1 MLKAACY
8 KKTQHRQPRFS
19 SNMSD
24 EQRNTV
30 WRFAIIFI
38 LIMSGF
44 IAVLVRIV
52 YIQTVE
58 RDEWLK
64 VAEKQVPTHK
74 PIPATRGNILD
85 CNGRLLASSMP
96 QYHMYMDTRVEA
108 LHMKHG
114 ELFNRHI
121 DTLALDLAR
130 IAGGH
135 TQAEYKERIV
145 QAYKRGEK
153 RLKVCD
159 KRINYLQR
167 RELEQ
172 NALIK
177 QGKYK
182 SGVFFEDQH
191 VRIKPYGILASRTIG
206 SIYGEGGYGNSGL
219 EKGFENE
226 LRGTDGMSDIQK
238 IGGRYES
245 VTVEEARDGLD
256 IVTTIDANLQDM
268 VEKTLIERATMRQ
281 AQWGCCILMETQT
294 GYIRAI
300 ANIDRKENGGYE
312 EKLNHAVMR
321 VEPGSTFKTIALVA
335 ALDDGKVKI
344 DDTVS
349 VTSKPWI
356 YMGKSKHT
364 DAHRMDT
371 VLTVRSALAVSSNI
385 ALAKI
390 ITRSYQGSAQKFVRK
405 IEKMGL
411 LDSIYCE
418 IPGAERA
425 RIDVPKDTVTLSKMA
440 YGYSVELS
448 PMQILMFYNA
458 IANDGRMIRPML
470 VSSIQQNGENVRVF
484 KPQTVKSSICS
495 DRTLRDIKDAL
506 HDVVWDNKM
515 GTASVSKWGG
525 RKAQSDLVAIAG
537 KTGTAQLLLPRR
549 GYSGE
554 HHRITFVGYFPE
566 DNPQYSCIC
575 MMEDPQPP
583 RTYDA
588 GMDCG
593 STVRTIAEKTMAYTG
608 CYVYKEGE
616 RKLEKR

>member
-1 MLKAACY
+1 
-8 KKTQHRQPRFS
+8 
-19 SNMSD
+19 MSD

-38 LIMSGF
+38 IILSGF
-44 IAVLVRIV
+44 IAVLVRIIYV
-52 YIQTVE
+52 QTVE

-108 LHMKHG
+108 LHLKHG

-159 KRINYLQR
+159 RRINYLQR
-167 RELEQ
+167 QELEQ

-226 LRGTDGMSDIQK
+226 LRGVNGMSDIQK
-238 IGGRYES
+238 IGGRFES
-245 VTVEEARDGLD
+245 VTVEEAKDGLD
-256 IVTTIDANLQDM
+256 VVSTIDANLQDM
-268 VEKTLIERATMRQ
+268 VEKTLIERATLRQ
-281 AQWGCCILMETQT
+281 AKWGCCILMETQT

-300 ANIDRKENGGYE
+300 ANIDRKEDGGYE

-321 VEPGSTFKTIALVA
+321 VEPGWWLRWTT
-335 ALDDGKVKI
+335 
-344 DDTVS
+344 
-349 VTSKPWI
+349 
-356 YMGKSKHT
+356 
-364 DAHRMDT
+364 
-371 VLTVRSALAVSSNI
+371 
-385 ALAKI
+385 AK
-390 ITRSYQGSAQKFVRK
+390 
-405 IEKMGL
+405 
-411 LDSIYCE
+411 
-418 IPGAERA
+418 
-425 RIDVPKDTVTLSKMA
+425 
-440 YGYSVELS
+440 
-448 PMQILMFYNA
+448 
-458 IANDGRMIRPML
+458 
-470 VSSIQQNGENVRVF
+470 
-484 KPQTVKSSICS
+484 
-495 DRTLRDIKDAL
+495 
-506 HDVVWDNKM
+506 
-515 GTASVSKWGG
+515 
-525 RKAQSDLVAIAG
+525 
-537 KTGTAQLLLPRR
+537 
-549 GYSGE
+549 
-554 HHRITFVGYFPE
+554 
-566 DNPQYSCIC
+566 
-575 MMEDPQPP
+575 
-583 RTYDA
+583 
-588 GMDCG
+588 
-593 STVRTIAEKTMAYTG
+593 
-608 CYVYKEGE
+608 
-616 RKLEKR
+616 